1 MQTALKPLDG
11 CKKYIRPEISSGIV
25 RQKKYTLSSQHLVLR
40 IMPIPSI
47 GRARLRDAAHL

>member
-25 RQKKYTLSSQHLVLR
+25 RQKKIYSFVSTPCAQNNAD
-40 IMPIPSI
+40 SI
-47 GRARLRDAAHL
+47 DWARAAA